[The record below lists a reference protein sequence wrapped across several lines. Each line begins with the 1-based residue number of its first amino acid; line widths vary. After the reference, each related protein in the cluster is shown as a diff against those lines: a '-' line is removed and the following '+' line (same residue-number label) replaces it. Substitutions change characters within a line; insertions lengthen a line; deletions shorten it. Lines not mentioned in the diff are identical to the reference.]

1 MFFSQL
7 VGVAC
12 LYLAGKL
19 DEPVQLKIRD
29 LMNVS
34 HDLLRTQEEEKEDT
48 SLLSLDSYYYNLR
61 ENICQTELL
70 VLRMVNFEVR

>member
-1 MFFSQL
+1 M
-7 VGVAC
+7 GVAC

-34 HDLLRTQEEEKEDT
+34 HDLLRTHDAIVP
-48 SLLSLDSYYYNLR
+48 SRS
-61 ENICQTELL
+61 
-70 VLRMVNFEVR
+70 